1 MKKLLFIPL
10 AVLLFAGCQKE
21 TDFDNKVQ
29 DDLLSQ
35 ASKAPDKKAR
45 PLSGNLNN
53 APVPGYP
60 GASCSNVFDIS
71 GQNFIY
77 GNVSHLGRLKS
88 GSLGTV
94 KACNFFIDG
103 QITYDEVWVAANGDE
118 LYMDSYIVIAPDP
131 VIPGVGTWT
140 GEGTIKGGTGRFD
153 GASGKW
159 RFLNTN
165 YFADGTS
172 TWSISGEITY

>member
-21 TDFDNKVQ
+21 NISDNKSQ
-29 DDLLSQ
+29 LDALSLDQ
-35 ASKAPDKKAR
+35 KAPVKKAR
-45 PLSGNLNN
+45 PLSGSLNN
-53 APVPGYP
+53 APVPGFEP
-60 GASCSNVFDIS
+60 ASCSGIFTVS

-94 KACNFFIDG
+94 KACNFFVDG

-140 GEGTIKGGTGRFD
+140 GEGIIRGGTGRFD

-159 RFLNTN
+159 RFVDSK

-172 TWSISGEITY
+172 TWGITGEINY